1 MLDKH
6 DCYELC
12 VQSPRHVVSL
22 LRALH
27 GNEPIVLRE
36 DFCGTAAVARRWCE
50 EARARGEPARAWA
63 ADLDV
68 ECMTRAREHSRA
80 AGIGDMLTT
89 LHADL
94 LADEHGGGMG
104 VGMGEGADVVF
115 VGNFSI
121 GYARTRESLLA
132 YLRRCKRH
140 LDLGLGGFGGGVFV
154 CDTYGGASAF
164 ALGGLERRHPSRGRE
179 VVHYVW
185 QHEAADPTTSMVR
198 NSIGFRVELEGEIV
212 AEYPRAFV
220 YEWRLWS
227 IAELREAMRDAGFV
241 RTAVYQDL
249 NLAPGQPAVPVS
261 DEKPLGADWIVAV
274 AGWV

>member
-22 LRALH
+22 LRGIH
-27 GNEPIVLRE
+27 GNEPITLRE

-50 EARARGEPARAWA
+50 EGLARAEPARAWA
-63 ADLDV
+63 ADSDP
-68 ECMTRAREHSRA
+68 ECIRRAIERART
-80 AGIGDMLTT
+80 AGIADRLTGLQT
-89 LHADL
+89 DL
-94 LADEHGGGMG
+94 LAEAPTRPTP
-104 VGMGEGADVVF
+104 ADVVF

-121 GYARTRESLLA
+121 GYIMSRRVLVD
-132 YLRRCKRH
+132 YFRRCKAH

-164 ALGGLERRHPSRGRE
+164 TLGGLERRHPSRGRE
-179 VVHYVW
+179 VIHYVW
-185 QHEAADPTTSMVR
+185 RHELADPATAMVR

-212 AEYPRAFV
+212 AELPRAFV
-220 YEWRLWS
+220 YDWRLWS

-249 NLAPGQPAVPVS
+249 NLAPGQPAVAVS
-261 DEKPLGADWIVAV
+261 EESPLGADWIVAV

>member
-22 LRALH
+22 LRAIH
-27 GNEPIVLRE
+27 GNEPIALRE

-63 ADLDV
+63 ADFDV
-68 ECMTRAREHSRA
+68 ECTSRA
-80 AGIGDMLTT
+80 KELSRVAGIGDLLTT
-89 LHADL
+89 IAVDL
-94 LADEHGGGMG
+94 LGDRWMG
-104 VGMGEGADVVF
+104 SASEPTPADVLF
-115 VGNFSI
+115 VGNFSV
-121 GYARTRESLLA
+121 GYIQTRDVLVA

-140 LDLGLGGFGGGVFV
+140 LDLGHGGFGGGVFV

-164 ALGGLERRHPSRGRE
+164 QLGGHERRHPSRGRE
-179 VVHYVW
+179 LIHYVW
-185 QHEAADPTTSMVR
+185 RHEAADPTTSMVR

-220 YEWRLWS
+220 YDWRLWS
-227 IAELREAMRDAGFV
+227 IAELREAMREAGFV

-249 NLAPGQPAVPVS
+249 NLAPGEPAVPVTG
-261 DEKPLGADWIVAV
+261 ETPMGADWIVAV
-274 AGWV
+274 AGWA